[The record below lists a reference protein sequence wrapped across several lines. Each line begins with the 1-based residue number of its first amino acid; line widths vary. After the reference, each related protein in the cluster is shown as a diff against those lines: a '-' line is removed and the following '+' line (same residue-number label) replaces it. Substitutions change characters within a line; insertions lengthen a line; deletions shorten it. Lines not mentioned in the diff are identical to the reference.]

1 MLLLWYIL
9 LFNTIIII
17 FLIIISI
24 IIIKIKTLTSAGFAE
39 AASVVHVRDA
49 VFAKVCVLLSHI
61 KALYDNRLD
70 FPVSF
75 AARARPWTT
84 NSPVVEVDSGNE
96 SFVAHTL
103 ADRYV
108 EVCDE

>member
-1 MLLLWYIL
+1 MFWL
-9 LFNTIIII
+9 II
-17 FLIIISI
+17 IIISI
-24 IIIKIKTLTSAGFAE
+24 IKTKTLTSAGCAE
-39 AASVVHVRDA
+39 AAIVVHVRDA
-49 VFAKVCVLLSHI
+49 VFAKIRALPSHI

-70 FPVSF
+70 FTVSF

-84 NSPVVEVDSGNE
+84 YAPVVEVDSGNE
-96 SFVAHTL
+96 SFEARAF